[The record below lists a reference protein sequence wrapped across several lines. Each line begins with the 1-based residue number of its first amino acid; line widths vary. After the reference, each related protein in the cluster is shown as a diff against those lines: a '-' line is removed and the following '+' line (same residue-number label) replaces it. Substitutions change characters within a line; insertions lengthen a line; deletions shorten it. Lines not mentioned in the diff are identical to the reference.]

1 MRKKVFFLTLAF
13 ILFLMQI
20 ITWQY
25 FFSPED
31 SKKVTV
37 MNEGWDVTYNDTQFK
52 DVKLSELRRLI
63 GNGTYKGDT
72 LILSKK
78 VEPLSAF
85 SSPTLM
91 FKARFSAWKLRFG
104 GVELYNHYYD
114 RVDKKHFIGCETNY
128 VNIPASSGTVLLEIE
143 LYVAEDGAYGFYEP
157 PVIGNYINVILYT
170 VYKYLFIFLA
180 STFLI
185 TFGMMFFAI
194 TIGFRS
200 TLPEIR
206 MQTFSSLLF
215 IDLGIWFLTQFNLL
229 SIFVNTH
236 GHETELEYISLYL
249 VVPLMYL
256 VMGSMR
262 DYLKDK
268 IYITFTSISTL
279 VALAP
284 VLLHTF
290 NIDHIN
296 NYLML
301 YQLNALV
308 FIIFM
313 IILLI
318 RDHGKSNITSS
329 QKIQIAG
336 QGILG
341 ASFVFNVFF
350 YYLEVAGI
358 YEQIM
363 ISRVIVPL
371 GALTMVFA
379 TLINYY
385 IYISE
390 SYARKKENASLAY
403 LAYADGLTGL
413 ANRSKYEKYL
423 KELDQEDNDYCIVS
437 IDLND
442 LKKVNDKGGHLMGDK
457 YLSEFADTLKKCAGK
472 NDMIAR
478 IGGDE
483 FVLILTGTRT
493 KLGDSIMQEVATELE
508 KLNAADRSYHR
519 SAAYGY
525 AFRFELNGSKFNQIY
540 LLADERMYKM
550 KNQMK
555 QQHA

>member
-25 FFSPED
+25 FFRPED
-31 SKKVTV
+31 SKKITV

-91 FKARFSAWKLRFG
+91 FEARFSAWKLRFG

-256 VMGSMR
+256 VIGSMK
-262 DYLKDK
+262 DYLKNK
-268 IYITFTSISTL
+268 VFIAFASISTI
-279 VALAP
+279 VALGP
-284 VLLHTF
+284 ILLHTF
-290 NIDHIN
+290 NIGHIN

-301 YQLNALV
+301 YQINGLV
-308 FIIFM
+308 LVVFRAVM
-313 IILLI
+313 LLMD
-318 RDHGKSNITSS
+318 RKKNHLTSS
-329 QKIQIAG
+329 QIIQLTG

-350 YYLEVAGI
+350 YYMEVAGI

-363 ISRVIVPL
+363 ISKVIVPL

-413 ANRSKYEKYL
+413 ANRSKYEKYM
-423 KELDQEDNDYCIVS
+423 KELNKDENDYCIVS

-442 LKKVNDKGGHLMGDK
+442 LKKVNDKGGHLAGDK
-457 YLSEFADTLKKCAGK
+457 YLSEFARILKNCV
-472 NDMIAR
+472 NDNGFIAR

-483 FVLILTGTRT
+483 FVLVLTGNKM
-493 KLGDSIMQEVATELE
+493 KLADSIMQEVNGELE
-508 KLNAADRSYHR
+508 KMNAADKSYRR

-525 AFRFELNGSKFNQIY
+525 AFRLELSGSTFNQIY

-550 KNQMK
+550 KAQMK
-555 QQHA
+555 QSPA

>member
-1 MRKKVFFLTLAF
+1 
-13 ILFLMQI
+13 MQI

-25 FFSPED
+25 FFRPED
-31 SKKVTV
+31 SKKITV

-52 DVKLSELRRLI
+52 DIKLSELRRLI
-63 GNGTYKGDT
+63 GNGTHKGDVI
-72 LILSKK
+72 ILSRNID
-78 VEPLSAF
+78 PLYELA
-85 SSPTLM
+85 SPTLM
-91 FKARFSAWKLRFG
+91 FESRFSAWKLRFG
-104 GVELYNHYYD
+104 GAELYNHYYD

-185 TFGMMFFAI
+185 TFGIMFFAI

-236 GHETELEYISLYL
+236 GHETELEYFSLYL

-256 VMGSMR
+256 VIGSMQ
-262 DYLKDK
+262 DYLKNK
-268 IYITFTSISTL
+268 VFIAFASISTI
-279 VALAP
+279 VALGP
-284 VLLHTF
+284 ILLHTF
-290 NIDHIN
+290 NIGHIN

-301 YQLNALV
+301 YQINGLV
-308 FIIFM
+308 LVVFM
-313 IILLI
+313 AVMLLI
-318 RDHGKSNITSS
+318 DRKKNHLTSS

-350 YYLEVAGI
+350 YYMEVAGI

-363 ISRVIVPL
+363 ISKIIVPL

-413 ANRSKYEKYL
+413 ANRSKYEKYM
-423 KELDQEDNDYCIVS
+423 KELNKDENDYCIVS

-442 LKKVNDKGGHLMGDK
+442 LKKVNDKGGHLAGDK
-457 YLSEFADTLKKCAGK
+457 YLSEFARILKNCV
-472 NDMIAR
+472 NDNGFIAR

-483 FVLILTGTRT
+483 FVLVLTGNKM
-493 KLGDSIMQEVATELE
+493 KLADSIMQEVNGELE
-508 KLNAADRSYHR
+508 KMNAADKSYRR

-525 AFRFELNGSKFNQIY
+525 AFRLELSGSTFNQIY

-550 KNQMK
+550 KAQMK
-555 QQHA
+555 QSPA

>member
-25 FFSPED
+25 FFRPED
-31 SKKVTV
+31 SKKITV

-63 GNGTYKGDT
+63 GNGTHKGDVI
-72 LILSKK
+72 ILSRNID
-78 VEPLSAF
+78 PLYELA
-85 SSPTLM
+85 SPTLM
-91 FKARFSAWKLRFG
+91 FESRFSAWKLRFG
-104 GVELYNHYYD
+104 GAELYNHYYD

-236 GHETELEYISLYL
+236 GHETELEYFSLYL

-256 VMGSMR
+256 VIGSMQ
-262 DYLKDK
+262 DYLKNK
-268 IYITFTSISTL
+268 VFIAFASISTI
-279 VALAP
+279 VALGP
-284 VLLHTF
+284 ILLHTF
-290 NIDHIN
+290 NIGHIN

-301 YQLNALV
+301 YQINGLV
-308 FIIFM
+308 LVVFM
-313 IILLI
+313 AVMLLI
-318 RDHGKSNITSS
+318 DRKKNHLTSS
-329 QKIQIAG
+329 QKIQIVG

-363 ISRVIVPL
+363 ISKVIVPL

-390 SYARKKENASLAY
+390 SYARKKENASLAH

-413 ANRSKYEKYL
+413 ANRSKYEKYMN
-423 KELDQEDNDYCIVS
+423 ELNKDENDYCIVS

-442 LKKVNDKGGHLMGDK
+442 LKKVNDKGGHLAGDK
-457 YLSEFADTLKKCAGK
+457 YLSEFARILKNCV
-472 NDMIAR
+472 NEI
-478 IGGDE
+478 
-483 FVLILTGTRT
+483 
-493 KLGDSIMQEVATELE
+493 KLADSIMQEVNGELE
-508 KLNAADRSYHR
+508 KLNAADKSYRR

-525 AFRFELNGSKFNQIY
+525 AFRLELSGSTFNQIY

-550 KNQMK
+550 KAQMK
-555 QQHA
+555 QSPA

>member
-1 MRKKVFFLTLAF
+1 MRKKVFFLTFAF
-13 ILFLMQI
+13 IVFIFQI
-20 ITWQY
+20 VTWQ
-25 FFSPED
+25 FFFRPAD
-31 SKKVTV
+31 SKKITV

-52 DVKLSELRRLI
+52 DVKLSALRRLI
-63 GNGTYKGDT
+63 GNGTHKGDVI
-72 LILSKK
+72 ILSRNID
-78 VEPLSAF
+78 PLYELT
-85 SSPTLM
+85 SPTLM
-91 FKARFSAWKLRFG
+91 FESRFSAWKLRFG
-104 GVELYNHYYD
+104 GTEISNHYYD
-114 RVDKKHFIGCETNY
+114 RIDKNRYIGRETNY
-128 VNIPASSGTVLLEIE
+128 VNVPRSTGTVLLEIE
-143 LYVAEDGAYGFYEP
+143 LCVSEDGAYSFYEA
-157 PVIGNYINVILYT
+157 PVIGNYRNVILYT

-185 TFGMMFFAI
+185 TFGMMFLAI

-268 IYITFTSISTL
+268 IYITFASISTL

-284 VLLHTF
+284 VLLHIF
-290 NIDHIN
+290 NIGHIN
-296 NYLML
+296 NYLIL

-313 IILLI
+313 ITLLI

-363 ISRVIVPL
+363 ISKVIVPL

-442 LKKVNDKGGHLMGDK
+442 LKKVNDKSGHLMGDK

-483 FVLILTGTRT
+483 FVLILTGTRI

-525 AFRFELNGSKFNQIY
+525 AFRLELTGSKFNQIY

-550 KNQMK
+550 KTQMK
-555 QQHA
+555 QKHT